1 MSSIEVGLI
10 LGLAAIIAVLL
21 AVLVAVLM
29 GRKATATLDVAQI
42 VHARV
47 VVGAAERAAA
57 SEAVRT
63 ASEQKGGTA
72 RDAGTQVIEQ
82 TTVTR
87 LARVLWVDDNPDYNL
102 YETVALERLGLFV
115 TKATSTAAGE
125 FYLNALS
132 ISLVVTDLRR
142 GGDPNAGRELLAK
155 VRASRPELPVI
166 IYTTGADA
174 KRDDLL
180 AAGAADVADLPGDLV
195 AAVLR
200 HRPQR

>member
-142 GGDPNAGRELLAK
+142 GGDPNAGRDLLAK